1 MDSLLLNT
9 SNDFLASKGKQK
21 NVSGAIP
28 ELSTT
33 VRIDLGGQDIA
44 VEQFLNY
51 ATLDPFRA
59 RCISCN

>member
-1 MDSLLLNT
+1 MRSVICPT

-21 NVSGAIP
+21 NVSVAIP

-44 VEQFLNY
+44 VEQFLNF

-59 RCISCN
+59 RCIS